1 MISIGNILLTVLI
14 AFGLGDIVDVLE
26 SDELESAI
34 NVVDAFSEANKEITE
49 VEEYF
54 LGRSVAATILTMY
67 QPLDDPALQQYV
79 NLIGQTVACSSPQPA
94 LFGGYHFMVIDSDQ
108 INALACP
115 GGFILIF
122 SGLIDKAANEDE
134 LAAII
139 AHEVSHVAL
148 HHGISSIDQARW
160 TDFGVTVAQESSEQW
175 GSSDVQAV
183 VNDYGALVEDVV
195 SNLITKGY
203 SRDTEYQADSLA
215 VEICSAAGY
224 DPEALTEVLDKLCE
238 TDNRS
243 GPGFWETHPSPED
256 RLDAVGRVLSTLP
269 QSEVDPV
276 RTARFLE
283 YISGMVSTTVN
294 EPASTGTRPHRSSSR
309 DEDDT
314 ESSGSRRGSGSSAT
328 RTRD

>member
-1 MISIGNILLTVLI
+1 MIPIGNMLLTILI
-14 AFGLGDIVDVLE
+14 AFGLGDIVDTI
-26 SDELESAI
+26 SGDEVQSAF
-34 NVVDAFSEANKEITE
+34 NVIDSFNTANQEISE
-49 VEEYF
+49 VEEYY

-79 NLIGQTVACSSPQPA
+79 NLIGQTVACSSPQPT
-94 LFGGYHFMVIDSDQ
+94 LFGGYHFMVLDSDQ

-115 GGFILIF
+115 GGIVFIF
-122 SGLIDKAANEDE
+122 SGLIDQAANEDE

-160 TDFGVTVAQESSEQW
+160 TDFGLTVAEESSEQW
-175 GSSDVQAV
+175 GSSDVQTV
-183 VNDYGALVEDVV
+183 LNDYGDLVEDVV

-224 DPEALTEVLDKLCE
+224 DPEALIEVLVKLCE

-256 RLDAVGRVLSTLP
+256 RLEAVIEVLSTLP

-276 RTARFLE
+276 RTARFME
-283 YISGMVSTTVN
+283 YISGTVSSSSN
-294 EPASTGTRPHRSSSR
+294 ESTNTGTRPRRSSS
-309 DEDDT
+309 EDQEDT
-314 ESSGSRRGSGSSAT
+314 GSSGSRGGSGST
-328 RTRD
+328 RTRN

>member
-1 MISIGNILLTVLI
+1 MIPLGNILLSVLI

-34 NVVDAFSEANKEITE
+34 NVVDAFSEANQQITD
-49 VEEYF
+49 VEEYY

-94 LFGGYHFMVIDSDQ
+94 IFGGYHFMVLDSDQ

-115 GGFILIF
+115 GGFVFIF
-122 SGLIDKAANEDE
+122 SGLIDEAENEDD

-183 VNDYGALVEDVV
+183 VNDYGDLVEDVV

-224 DPEALTEVLDKLCE
+224 DPGALTDVLVKLCE

-256 RLDAVGRVLSTLP
+256 RLEAVSEILSTIP

-276 RTARFLE
+276 RTARFQE
-283 YISGMVSTTVN
+283 YISGTASTTVN
-294 EPASTGTRPHRSSSR
+294 EPTNTGTRPQRSSSEDR
-309 DEDDT
+309 DNT
-314 ESSGSRRGSGSSAT
+314 ESSGSRGGSGSS
-328 RTRD
+328 RTRN

>member
-1 MISIGNILLTVLI
+1 MIPIGNILLTVLI
-14 AFGLGDIVDVLE
+14 AFGLGDIVDTING
-26 SDELESAI
+26 DEVQSAF
-34 NVVDAFSEANKEITE
+34 NVIDSFNTANQEITE
-49 VEEYF
+49 VEEYY

-79 NLIGQTVACSSPQPA
+79 NLIGQTVACSSPQPT
-94 LFGGYHFMVIDSDQ
+94 LFGGYHFMVLDSDQ

-115 GGFILIF
+115 GGIVFIF
-122 SGLIDKAANEDE
+122 SGLIDQAANEDE

-139 AHEVSHVAL
+139 AHEVSHVSL

-160 TDFGVTVAQESSEQW
+160 TDFGLTVAEESSEQW
-175 GSSDVQAV
+175 GSSDVQTV
-183 VNDYGALVEDVV
+183 VNDYGDLVEDVV

-224 DPEALTEVLDKLCE
+224 DPEALTEVLVKLCE

-256 RLDAVGRVLSTLP
+256 RLEAVIEVLSTLP
-269 QSEVDPV
+269 HSEVDPV
-276 RTARFLE
+276 RTARFME
-283 YISGMVSTTVN
+283 YISGTVSSSSN
-294 EPASTGTRPHRSSSR
+294 ESTNTGTRPQRSSS
-309 DEDDT
+309 EDQEDT
-314 ESSGSRRGSGSSAT
+314 GSSGSRGGSGST
-328 RTRD
+328 RTRN

>member
-1 MISIGNILLTVLI
+1 MIPIGNILLTVLI
-14 AFGLGDIVDVLE
+14 AFGLGDIVDTIT
-26 SDELESAI
+26 SDEAQSAFNVIES
-34 NVVDAFSEANKEITE
+34 FSAASHEITE

-94 LFGGYHFMVIDSDQ
+94 LFGGYHFMVLDSDQ

-115 GGFILIF
+115 GGFIFIF
-122 SGLIDKAANEDE
+122 SGLIDKTANEDE
-134 LAAII
+134 LAAVI

-148 HHGISSIDQARW
+148 SHGISSIDQARW
-160 TDFGVTVAQESSEQW
+160 TEFGVTVAQESSEQW
-175 GSSDVQAV
+175 GSSEVQSV
-183 VNDYGALVEDVV
+183 VNDYGDLVEDVV

-224 DPEALTEVLDKLCE
+224 DPEALTEVLVKLCE

-256 RLDAVGRVLSTLP
+256 RLEAVSEVLSTLP

-283 YISGMVSTTVN
+283 YISGTISSTLN
-294 EPASTGTRPHRSSSR
+294 ESTSTGTRSQRSSS
-309 DEDDT
+309 EDQDNT
-314 ESSGSRRGSGSSAT
+314 GSSGSRGGSGSSGS
-328 RTRD
+328 RD

>member
-1 MISIGNILLTVLI
+1 MISIGNILLSVLM
-14 AFGLGDIVDVLE
+14 AFGLGDIVDTIT
-26 SDELESAI
+26 SDEAQSAF
-34 NVVDAFSEANKEITE
+34 NVIETFSAASHEITE

-67 QPLDDPALQQYV
+67 QPLDNPALQQYV
-79 NLIGQTVACSSPQPA
+79 NLIGQTVACSSPQPT
-94 LFGGYHFMVIDSDQ
+94 LFGGYHFMVLDSDQ

-115 GGFILIF
+115 GGCIFIF

-148 HHGISSIDQARW
+148 SHGISSIDQARW
-160 TDFGVTVAQESSEQW
+160 TEFGVTVAQESSEQW
-175 GSSDVQAV
+175 GSGEVQSA
-183 VNDYGALVEDVV
+183 VNDYGDLVEDVV

-224 DPEALTEVLDKLCE
+224 DPEALTEVLVKLSE

-256 RLDAVGRVLSTLP
+256 RLEAVSEVLSTLP
-269 QSEVDPV
+269 HAEVDPV
-276 RTARFLE
+276 RTDRFLE
-283 YISGMVSTTVN
+283 YISGMVSTTVS
-294 EPASTGTRPHRSSSR
+294 EPATTGTRPQRSSS
-309 DEDDT
+309 EDQENT
-314 ESSGSRRGSGSSAT
+314 ESSGSRGESGSS
-328 RTRD
+328 RSRD

>member
-1 MISIGNILLTVLI
+1 MISIINILLTVLL
-14 AFGLGDIVDVLE
+14 AFGLGNIIDVFE

-34 NVVDAFSEANKEITE
+34 NVVDAFTEANKEISE

-67 QPLDDPALQQYV
+67 QPLDDPSLQQYV

-115 GGFILIF
+115 GGFIFIF
-122 SGLIDKAANEDE
+122 SGLIDKTANEDE

-139 AHEVSHVAL
+139 AHEVSHVTL
-148 HHGISSIDQARW
+148 SHGISSIDKARW
-160 TDFGVTVAQESSEQW
+160 TEFGVTVAQESSEQW

-183 VNDYGALVEDVV
+183 VDDYGDLVEDVV

-224 DPEALTEVLDKLCE
+224 DPEALTEVLVKLCE

-256 RLDAVGRVLSTLP
+256 RLEAVGEVLSTLP
-269 QSEVDPV
+269 HSEVDPV

-283 YISGMVSTTVN
+283 YISGTISSTQN
-294 EPASTGTRPHRSSSR
+294 ESANTGTRSRRSSSE
-309 DEDDT
+309 DEDNT
-314 ESSGSRRGSGSSAT
+314 ESSGSRRGSDSSGT

>member
-1 MISIGNILLTVLI
+1 MIPIGNMLLTVLI
-14 AFGLGDIVDVLE
+14 AFGLGDIIDTI
-26 SDELESAI
+26 SGDEVQSAF
-34 NVVDAFSEANKEITE
+34 NVIDSFNTANQEITE
-49 VEEYF
+49 VEEYY

-79 NLIGQTVACSSPQPA
+79 NLIGQTVACSSPQPT
-94 LFGGYHFMVIDSDQ
+94 LFGGYHFMVLDSDQ

-115 GGFILIF
+115 GGIVFIF
-122 SGLIDKAANEDE
+122 SGLIDQAANEDE

-160 TDFGVTVAQESSEQW
+160 TDFGLTVAEESSEQW
-175 GSSDVQAV
+175 GSSDVQTV
-183 VNDYGALVEDVV
+183 LNDYGDLVEDVV

-224 DPEALTEVLDKLCE
+224 DPEALTEVLVKLCE

-256 RLDAVGRVLSTLP
+256 RLEAVIEVLSTLP

-276 RTARFLE
+276 RTARFME
-283 YISGMVSTTVN
+283 YISGTVSSSSN
-294 EPASTGTRPHRSSSR
+294 ESTNTGTRPRRSSS
-309 DEDDT
+309 EDQEDT
-314 ESSGSRRGSGSSAT
+314 GSSGSRGGSGST
-328 RTRD
+328 RTRN

>member
-14 AFGLGDIVDVLE
+14 AFGLGDIVDTISGDDVQSALNVIE
-26 SDELESAI
+26 SFSA
-34 NVVDAFSEANKEITE
+34 ANKEITE
-49 VEEYF
+49 VEEYY
-54 LGRSVAATILTMY
+54 LGRSVAATIFTMY

-79 NLIGQTVACSSPQPA
+79 NLIGQTVACSSPQPT
-94 LFGGYHFMVIDSDQ
+94 LFGGYHFMVLDSDQ

-115 GGFILIF
+115 GGLIF
-122 SGLIDKAANEDE
+122 ICSCLIDKTSNEDE

-148 HHGISSIDQARW
+148 NHGISSIDQARW
-160 TDFGVTVAQESSEQW
+160 TDFGLTVAHESAEQW
-175 GSSDVQAV
+175 GSSDVQSV
-183 VNDYGALVEDVV
+183 VNDYGDLVEDVV
-195 SNLITKGY
+195 SNLITRGY
-203 SRDTEYQADSLA
+203 SRDTESQADSLA

-224 DPEALTEVLDKLCE
+224 DPQALTEVLAKLCE

-256 RLDAVGRVLSTLP
+256 RLEAVSQVLSTLP

-283 YISGMVSTTVN
+283 YISGA
-294 EPASTGTRPHRSSSR
+294 ASPIVDESGNRGTRQQRPPADRGNG
-309 DEDDT
+309 
-314 ESSGSRRGSGSSAT
+314 SSGSRGESGSSGS
-328 RTRD
+328 RG

>member
-1 MISIGNILLTVLI
+1 MIPIGNILLTVLI
-14 AFGLGDIVDVLE
+14 AFGLGDIVDTI
-26 SDELESAI
+26 SGDEVQSAF
-34 NVVDAFSEANKEITE
+34 NVIDSFNTANQEITE
-49 VEEYF
+49 VEEYY

-79 NLIGQTVACSSPQPA
+79 NLIGQTVACSSPQPT
-94 LFGGYHFMVIDSDQ
+94 LFGGYHFMVLDSDQ

-115 GGFILIF
+115 GGIVFIF
-122 SGLIDKAANEDE
+122 SGLIDQAANEDE

-160 TDFGVTVAQESSEQW
+160 TDFGLTVAEESSEQW
-175 GSSDVQAV
+175 GSSDVQTV
-183 VNDYGALVEDVV
+183 LNDYGDLVEDVV

-224 DPEALTEVLDKLCE
+224 DPEALTEVLVKLCE

-256 RLDAVGRVLSTLP
+256 RLEAVIEVLSTLP

-276 RTARFLE
+276 RTARFME
-283 YISGMVSTTVN
+283 YISGTVSSSSN
-294 EPASTGTRPHRSSSR
+294 ESTNTGTRPRRSSS
-309 DEDDT
+309 EDQEDT
-314 ESSGSRRGSGSSAT
+314 GSSGSRGGSGST
-328 RTRD
+328 RTRN